1 MASIKVITIGEAGV
15 GKTALTMRYANNTY
29 GLHEMTIGVDF
40 AIKRLNDGRKIQ
52 IWDTAGQE
60 SFRSISRSYYR
71 GAHAALIVFSLDDI
85 RSFQKLQYWYEDL
98 KQINKNALC
107 VLVGT
112 KSDQIHKISKNQIEN
127 LCQLLNIEYFETSS
141 KSSEN
146 VAAPFEYIYSAYKT
160 EKLKHDTNIQLQNT
174 QLKSSQTCCL

>member
-40 AIKRLNDGRKIQ
+40 AIKHMNDGGKIQ

-71 GAHAALIVFSLDDI
+71 SAHAALICFNLNDI
-85 RSFQKLQYWYEDL
+85 CSFQKIIYWYEDL
-98 KQINKNALC
+98 KRINDNVYC
-107 VLVGT
+107 ILVGT
-112 KSDQIHKISKNQIEN
+112 KCELTRKISPNDIDSLCKELN
-127 LCQLLNIEYFETSS
+127 LTYFETSA
-141 KSSEN
+141 KMN
-146 VAAPFEYIYSAYKT
+146 LNINKPFENIY
-160 EKLKHDTNIQLQNT
+160 EKCKECSIPCRSNIKIMEQSGRNMYQ
-174 QLKSSQTCCL
+174 CC